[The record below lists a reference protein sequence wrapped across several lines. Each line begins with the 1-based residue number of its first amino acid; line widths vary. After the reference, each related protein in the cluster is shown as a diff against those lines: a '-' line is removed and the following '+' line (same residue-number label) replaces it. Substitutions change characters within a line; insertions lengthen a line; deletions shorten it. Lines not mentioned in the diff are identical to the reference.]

1 MIVNDNVKFA
11 LAWRRNNK
19 KIFLSGAKP
28 AASQWHEYDPEN
40 PSDELEDGCWH
51 LLETA
56 GGWIETSRYC
66 NQRHWVDCDT
76 AVVKRFA
83 RVWL

>member
-1 MIVNDNVKFA
+1 MTQLYNGTA
-11 LAWRRNNK
+11 ETT
-19 KIFLSGAKP
+19 
-28 AASQWHEYDPEN
+28 AAGYWHDYDPEN

-56 GGWIETSRYC
+56 DGWIETSRYC